1 MKTGIFS
8 VTFRPKSREEIV
20 GLTKEAGLDAILWG
34 GDVHVPHGE
43 LVLARETL
51 ALCQSHDIGTDVY
64 GSYYKI
70 SPHGISAVLD
80 TADALG
86 TKTVRIWAGTKG
98 SADVSE
104 DERRALTEQ
113 LIKDADTALSR
124 GFTLAFEYHGGTL
137 TDNAESAL
145 RLIREVDRK
154 NVRLHWQP
162 NQYRDFEFNKTAC
175 RLVAPYVDAVH
186 VFAWVGN
193 DKFPLS
199 TQQYE
204 WQTYFSILAEHG
216 SCSLAALEFLPA
228 ECREDLLRDTETL
241 KKIIL

>member
-20 GLTKEAGLDAILWG
+20 LLTKEAELDSVLWG
-34 GDVHVPHGE
+34 GDIHVPHGE
-43 LVLARETL
+43 LALAKETF
-51 ALCQSHDIGTDVY
+51 ALCQSHGIGTDVY

-70 SPHGISAVLD
+70 SPDGISTVLD

-98 SADVSE
+98 SADTSE

-113 LIKDADTALSR
+113 LRADADTALSR

-145 RLIREVDRK
+145 RMLREADRE
-154 NVRLHWQP
+154 NIRLHWQP

-193 DKFPLS
+193 GKFPLH

-204 WQTYFSILAEHG
+204 WQTYFDILGEHG
-216 SCSLAALEFLPA
+216 SCSLAVLEFLPV
-228 ECREDLLRDTETL
+228 ESREDLLRDTETL
-241 KKIIL
+241 RRIIL